1 MKPSTKRVKLRM
13 DCSSDAS
20 SDAELSTGSSTD
32 SDGTSDSS
40 DDDTAYERGRVD
52 ISVQRLQSMHA
63 VASNKSRSKSK
74 FAKNGRSKSRI
85 KEALEKP
92 ACKCKCKVAM
102 HLLLRVCLAF
112 WFLTKEGQDTVLWTI
127 QTENPGSGTKKDWFI
142 EGLEFEKP
150 CQHLSANTAVCYGM
164 KLTLIGILQPT
175 PLNLCRTSSLQDS
188 MDALDRGWTETAGSM

>member
-20 SDAELSTGSSTD
+20 SDAELSTGSSTGSSTD

-150 CQHLSANTAVCYGM
+150 CQ
-164 KLTLIGILQPT
+164 LTLLFA
-175 PLNLCRTSSLQDS
+175 
-188 MDALDRGWTETAGSM
+188 MGWN